1 MNALPFIQLNTF
13 NPVTSW
19 SSACIEVWATV
30 IFHHATAICLTGWN
44 CFSETADLLPDM
56 TLLISLFQHP
66 TDTVYRSTLQVLS
79 GKVLTGKDR
88 GEVYLCREAYPEAAR
103 EEERVVGLGLE
114 LKLEAVKVGRQR
126 SNEWQQY
133 INRRQISAL
142 AANTWQALKNSY
154 MKEAKAMGW
163 TAAVQLFIA
172 DLCPVW
178 LDSAHCCSFLH
189 LGLFPLLL
197 PGSSQQRIQS
207 LKDMYSAALQES
219 PKF

>member
-1 MNALPFIQLNTF
+1 
-13 NPVTSW
+13 
-19 SSACIEVWATV
+19 V

-79 GKVLTGKDR
+79 AKVLTGKDR

-126 SNEWQQY
+126 SNE
-133 INRRQISAL
+133 
-142 AANTWQALKNSY
+142 
-154 MKEAKAMGW
+154 
-163 TAAVQLFIA
+163 
-172 DLCPVW
+172 
-178 LDSAHCCSFLH
+178 
-189 LGLFPLLL
+189 
-197 PGSSQQRIQS
+197 
-207 LKDMYSAALQES
+207 
-219 PKF
+219 